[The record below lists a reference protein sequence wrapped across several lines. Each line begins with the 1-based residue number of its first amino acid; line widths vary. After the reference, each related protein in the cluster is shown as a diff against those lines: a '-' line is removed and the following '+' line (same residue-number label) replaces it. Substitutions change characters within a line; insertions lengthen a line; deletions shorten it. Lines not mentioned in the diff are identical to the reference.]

1 MSQLDQA
8 RFDAEPPKRGW
19 FRRNWLWFV
28 PTIILLP
35 IFLCGGCFAT
45 IFYAVVSG
53 IKGSGAYQTALE
65 RVQQSPEVQAAI
77 GQPITDT
84 TVFPTGNI
92 QTTNNEGTAKLLFS
106 VAGPNGTA
114 NVDLNA
120 ILVDGTWH
128 YEKLDVTCSDG
139 STIDLSDEP
148 VVLEGDAPVFGDEAP
163 EAEEAPAEDERPK
176 RPAPELNIDIEE

>member
-19 FRRNWLWFV
+19 FRRNWLWLV
-28 PTIILLP
+28 PTIILVP
-35 IFLCGGCFAT
+35 ILLCGGCVAT
-45 IFYAVVSG
+45 IFYSTVAL

-84 TVFPTGNI
+84 TVLPFGNVN
-92 QTTNNEGTAKLLFS
+92 TTNNEGKADLLFS

-114 NVDLNA
+114 NVTIDA
-120 ILVDGTWH
+120 ILVDGQWH
-128 YEKLDVTCSDG
+128 YDTLQVQCSDG